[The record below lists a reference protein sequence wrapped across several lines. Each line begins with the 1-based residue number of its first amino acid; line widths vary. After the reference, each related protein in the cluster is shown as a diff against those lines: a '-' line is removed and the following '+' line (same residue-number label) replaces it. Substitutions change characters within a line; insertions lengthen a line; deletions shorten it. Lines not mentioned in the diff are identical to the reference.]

1 MPTKNQHFVPRVYLK
16 AWETKVETMKE
27 PQKQFDG
34 VYYFEK
40 GDSVGEGAKR
50 ETILWK
56 PHLYTISFRQ
66 LYLAKKCPMVYS
78 FFVDEIFNSLRAN
91 SPQPVYGKLGYSII
105 KTKKSVY
112 KHLYDIDSWDFFYDD
127 GTTARKKA
135 LLNRFDDMRCYLL
148 EDSFSSIFEN
158 NWENILWTFID
169 ATKHASPTPGLGL
182 DRKISEKAAK
192 DMMEFFFMML
202 CRSPQFDAMGVYTW
216 MSDILKQTFPDV
228 KETEEMMDA
237 VWFTELYRMFYK
249 NSGGFY
255 HTVLAKAVEKCQ
267 FILFEAYSN
276 AGSFITSDNPAF
288 QHISHVEANNMN
300 GYYFPITP
308 KHMLLIAKGRD
319 PVNIISYRMANDD
332 LVKKFN
338 KIIASHCSEKIVSVE
353 KDRSK
358 IL

>member
-1 MPTKNQHFVPRVYLK
+1 MRVILLN
-16 AWETKVETMKE
+16 V
-27 PQKQFDG
+27 
-34 VYYFEK
+34 
-40 GDSVGEGAKR
+40 SVHVK
-50 ETILWK
+50 
-56 PHLYTISFRQ
+56 
-66 LYLAKKCPMVYS
+66 M
-78 FFVDEIFNSLRAN
+78 
-91 SPQPVYGKLGYSII
+91 
-105 KTKKSVY
+105 KKSVY

-158 NWENILWTFID
+158 SWEDTLWTFID
-169 ATKHASPTPGLGL
+169 ETKHASPTPGLGL

-216 MSDILKQTFPDV
+216 MSDILKETFPDV

-255 HTVLAKAVEKCQ
+255 HTVLAKAVENCQ
-267 FILFEAYSN
+267 FVLFEAYPD

-288 QHISHVEANNMN
+288 QHISHAEADNMN

-308 KHMLLIAKGRD
+308 KHMLLIAKGSD
-319 PVNIISYRMANDD
+319 PVNIISYRMANGE
-332 LVKKFN
+332 LIKKFN